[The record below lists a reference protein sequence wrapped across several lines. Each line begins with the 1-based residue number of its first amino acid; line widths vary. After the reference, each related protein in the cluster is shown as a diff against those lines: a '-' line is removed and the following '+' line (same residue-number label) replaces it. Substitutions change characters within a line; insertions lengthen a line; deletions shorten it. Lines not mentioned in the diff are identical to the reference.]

1 MICPSCGNEFDEQA
15 FSCPVCDFIPIET
28 SRFKKGRHWVPI
40 LIMALIFSF
49 GTALFFIL
57 PGTPAPA
64 EDVAD
69 TAPWFRI
76 EEGILYFDK
85 TGYTGGIE
93 LTVPET
99 VDGITV
105 TALADGCFENCTEL
119 TSVTLPQTLLAI
131 GEDAFRGCTA
141 LRGIEIPE
149 SVVFIGESAFAG
161 CSSMEAVCVYGS
173 LKHVGRGAFIGC
185 SKLFYIYYSGFFLD
199 WDALYGEF
207 INPYTTVFAEDGTFY
222 QGKRP

>member
-1 MICPSCGNEFDEQA
+1 MICPSCGNEFDGQA
-15 FSCPVCDFIPIET
+15 FSCPVCDFIPIDP
-28 SRFKKGRHWVPI
+28 SCCKKGRHWVPI

-57 PGTPAPA
+57 PGTPAPVVDA
-64 EDVAD
+64 AD
-69 TAPWFRI
+69 AAPWFRI
-76 EEGILYFDK
+76 EEGVLYFDE
-85 TGYTGGIE
+85 TAYTGGTE

-99 VDGITV
+99 VNEITV
-105 TALADGCFENCTEL
+105 TALADSCFENCAEL

-131 GEDAFRGCTA
+131 GENAFRDCAA

-149 SVVFIGESAFAG
+149 SVVFIGEGAFSG

-173 LKHVGRGAFIGC
+173 LKHVGSGAFTGC
-185 SKLFYIYYSGFFLD
+185 SKLFYIYYSGFFQD
-199 WDALYGEF
+199 WNALYGEF

>member
-1 MICPSCGNEFDEQA
+1 MICPCCGNEFDEQD
-15 FSCPVCDFIPIET
+15 FCCPICEFIPIDP
-28 SRFKKGRHWVPI
+28 SRYKKGRHWVPI

-57 PGTPAPA
+57 PGTPTPA
-64 EDVAD
+64 AD
-69 TAPWFRI
+69 TAEAAPWFRI
-76 EEGILYFDK
+76 EEGILYFDE

-105 TALADGCFENCTEL
+105 IALAEGCFKNCDEL
-119 TSVTLPQTLLAI
+119 ISVTLPETLQAI
-131 GEDAFRGCTA
+131 GEDAFRGCSS

-149 SVVFIGESAFAG
+149 SVVLIGENAFAD
-161 CSSMEAVCVYGS
+161 CESLEAVCVYDS
-173 LKHVGRGAFIGC
+173 LRSVSAGAISGC
-185 SKLFYIYYSGFFLD
+185 TQLFYIYYSGNFQE
-199 WDALYGEF
+199 WDELYSEF